1 MLTLNAVSKDI
12 KGVSVLQDI
21 NLEFHSGE
29 CVLLRGHNGC
39 GKTMLLRLLCGLIR
53 PTGGVITAGGN
64 YRYGVIIENPSFFN
78 GETALYN
85 LRYLAN
91 INKIVG
97 VSQIEQVLKS
107 VNLYDVRNK
116 KVRTFSLGMKQ
127 RLAICQAVM
136 ECPDIL
142 FAGTPI

>member
-1 MLTLNAVSKDI
+1 MVRASN
-12 KGVSVLQDI
+12 
-21 NLEFHSGE
+21 
-29 CVLLRGHNGC
+29 
-39 GKTMLLRLLCGLIR
+39 
-53 PTGGVITAGGN
+53 
-64 YRYGVIIENPSFFN
+64 
-78 GETALYN
+78 LYN

-142 FAGTPI
+142 LLDEPFNAIDESNLYKVVEILRRQRDDGKLVVVASHGDIPSDNLFSRVIELDSGKIKHDTPS